1 MTYSYGFPWML
12 SRHLCFSGKPLST
25 SIHFP
30 FFGLLVSS
38 DFCLGIVWVEIGGDV
53 LCCYIYVS
61 PERSRN
67 FYQPAGWGSWDLW
80 RHWWKLTWC
89 GGDNGNRSFS
99 GEEYSFLFWRHIVVN
114 LQLLSVLFGLFNFFE
129 FEVNRNFYHFG
140 NGPPG
145 KKLGQRAGSSSST
158 APEVIA
164 FDTFDEVKADGVP
177 WHFFYQWNGLKW

>member
-129 FEVNRNFYHFG
+129 FNRNFYNFW

-145 KKLGQRAGSSSST
+145 KKLGSGQVHPPPPHG
-158 APEVIA
+158 P
-164 FDTFDEVKADGVP
+164 
-177 WHFFYQWNGLKW
+177 KW